1 MTSRTGF
8 FVLSGVLALVALI
21 CVGEGV
27 QLVATGKPL
36 GIGLGLCAFVI
47 PIVGIWF
54 LRQTVRFGRDSERL
68 ARELEAEGGLP
79 VDELE
84 RTEGGRI
91 DRASADAVF
100 ARRKAEAEAAPG
112 DWRAFFR
119 LAVAY
124 ADAGDVPRAR
134 RTMQHAIKLHRTT
147 TGADATPGGAD
158 STIGKPARSTA

>member
-47 PIVGIWF
+47 PVVGIWF

>member
-8 FVLSGVLALVALI
+8 FILSGVLLLVSLI

-27 QLVATGKPL
+27 QLLATGKPL
-36 GIGLGLCAFVI
+36 GIGIGICAFVI
-47 PIVGIWF
+47 PPIGVWF
-54 LRQTVRFGRDSERL
+54 LRQTIRFGRASEQL
-68 ARELEAEGGLP
+68 SRELEAEGGLP

-84 RTEGGRI
+84 RTSGGRI

-100 ARRKAEAEAAPG
+100 ARRQVEAEATPG
-112 DWRAFFR
+112 DWRVWFR

-134 RTMQHAIKLHRTT
+134 KTMQHAIKLHAT
-147 TGADATPGGAD
+147 TGAAALAG
-158 STIGKPARSTA
+158 

>member
-8 FVLSGVLALVALI
+8 FLLAAALVLVSLL

-36 GIGLGLCAFVI
+36 GIGLGVCAFVI
-47 PIVGIWF
+47 PPIGIWF
-54 LRQTVRFGRDSERL
+54 LRQTVRFGRASEQL

-79 VDELE
+79 VDELR
-84 RTEGGRI
+84 RTSGGRI
-91 DRASADAVF
+91 DRASADEVF
-100 ARRKAEAEAAPG
+100 ARRKTEAEASPH

-124 ADAGDVPRAR
+124 ADAGDTPRAR
-134 RTMQHAIKLHRTT
+134 KAMQHAIKLHSTT
-147 TGADATPGGAD
+147 TET
-158 STIGKPARSTA
+158 RSTA

>member
-8 FVLSGVLALVALI
+8 FVLSGVLLLVALL

-36 GIGLGLCAFVI
+36 GIGIGLCAFVI
-47 PIVGIWF
+47 PLIGVWF
-54 LRQTVRFGRDSERL
+54 LRQTVRFGRASEQL

-79 VDELE
+79 VDELK
-84 RTEGGRI
+84 RTGGGRI

-100 ARRKAEAEAAPG
+100 SRRQAEAEAEPG
-112 DWRAFFR
+112 DWRVWFR

-124 ADAGDVPRAR
+124 ADAGDTPRAR
-134 RTMQHAIKLHRTT
+134 KTMQHAIKLH
-147 TGADATPGGAD
+147 
-158 STIGKPARSTA
+158 STEPARSNA

>member
-8 FVLSGVLALVALI
+8 FVLAGVLLLVALI

-27 QLVATGKPL
+27 QLIATGKPL
-36 GIGLGLCAFVI
+36 GIGMGLCAFVI
-47 PIVGIWF
+47 PVIGIWF

-79 VDELE
+79 VDELK
-84 RTEGGRI
+84 RTAGGRI
-91 DRASADAVF
+91 DRDSADEVF

-112 DWRAFFR
+112 DWRTFFR

-124 ADAGDVPRAR
+124 ADAGDTPRAR
-134 RTMQHAIKLHRTT
+134 KTMQHAIRLHRTT
-147 TGADATPGGAD
+147 GTTRT
-158 STIGKPARSTA
+158 TIDNPARSSA

>member
-1 MTSRTGF
+1 MTSRIGF
-8 FVLSGVLALVALI
+8 FLLAAALLVVSLI

-36 GIGLGLCAFVI
+36 GIGIGLGAFVI
-47 PIVGIWF
+47 PPIGVWF
-54 LRQTVRFGRDSERL
+54 LWQTVRFGRASERL
-68 ARELEAEGGLP
+68 AKQLEAEGGLP

-84 RTEGGRI
+84 RTAGGRI

-100 ARRKAEAEAAPG
+100 ARRKAEAEAAPD

-124 ADAGDVPRAR
+124 ADAGDTPRAR
-134 RTMQHAIKLHRTT
+134 KAMQHAIKLHSTT
-147 TGADATPGGAD
+147 EPAE
-158 STIGKPARSTA
+158 PARSTA

>member
-8 FVLSGVLALVALI
+8 FVLSGVLLLVALL

-27 QLVATGKPL
+27 QLIATGKPL
-36 GIGLGLCAFVI
+36 GIGIGVCAFVI
-47 PIVGIWF
+47 PVIGVWF

-79 VDELE
+79 VDELK
-84 RTEGGRI
+84 RTTGGRI
-91 DRASADAVF
+91 DRASADEVF
-100 ARRKAEAEAAPG
+100 ARRRAEAEEAPG

-124 ADAGDVPRAR
+124 ADAGDTPRAR
-134 RTMQHAIKLHRTT
+134 KTMQHAIKLH
-147 TGADATPGGAD
+147 
-158 STIGKPARSTA
+158 STEPARSNA

>member
-8 FVLSGVLALVALI
+8 FVLSGVLLLVALL

-36 GIGLGLCAFVI
+36 GIGIGICAFVI
-47 PIVGIWF
+47 PVIGVWF
-54 LRQTVRFGRDSERL
+54 LRQTVRFGRASEQL

-79 VDELE
+79 VDELK
-84 RTEGGRI
+84 RTSGGRI

-100 ARRKAEAEAAPG
+100 ARRQAEAEDAPG
-112 DWRAFFR
+112 DWRVWFR

-124 ADAGDVPRAR
+124 ADAGDTPRAR
-134 RTMQHAIKLHRTT
+134 KTMQHAIKLH
-147 TGADATPGGAD
+147 
-158 STIGKPARSTA
+158 STEPARSNA

>member
-8 FVLSGVLALVALI
+8 FALSGVLLLVALL

-27 QLVATGKPL
+27 QLIATGKPL
-36 GIGLGLCAFVI
+36 GIGIGVCAFVI
-47 PIVGIWF
+47 PVIGVWF

-79 VDELE
+79 VDELK
-84 RTEGGRI
+84 RSTGGRI

-100 ARRKAEAEAAPG
+100 ARRQEEAEVAPG
-112 DWRAFFR
+112 DWRVWFR

-124 ADAGDVPRAR
+124 ADAGDTPRAR
-134 RTMQHAIKLHRTT
+134 KTMQHAIKLH
-147 TGADATPGGAD
+147 
-158 STIGKPARSTA
+158 STEPARSNA

>member
-8 FVLSGVLALVALI
+8 FVLAGVLLLVALI
-21 CVGEGV
+21 CIGEGV

-36 GIGLGLCAFVI
+36 GIGIGLCAFVI
-47 PIVGIWF
+47 PVIGVWF

-84 RTEGGRI
+84 RTKGGRI

-100 ARRKAEAEAAPG
+100 ARRQAEAEAAPG
-112 DWRAFFR
+112 DWRVWFR

-124 ADAGDVPRAR
+124 ADAGDTPRAR
-134 RTMQHAIKLHRTT
+134 KTMQHAIRLHHQQDRH
-147 TGADATPGGAD
+147 D
-158 STIGKPARSTA
+158 STEPARSNA

>member
-8 FVLSGVLALVALI
+8 FVLSGVLLLVALL

-36 GIGLGLCAFVI
+36 GIGIGLCAFVI
-47 PIVGIWF
+47 PLIGVWF
-54 LRQTVRFGRDSERL
+54 LRQTVRFGRASEQL

-79 VDELE
+79 VDELK
-84 RTEGGRI
+84 RTGGGRI

-100 ARRKAEAEAAPG
+100 SRRQTEAEAAPG
-112 DWRAFFR
+112 DWRVWFR

-124 ADAGDVPRAR
+124 ADAGDTPRAR
-134 RTMQHAIKLHRTT
+134 KTMQHAIKLH
-147 TGADATPGGAD
+147 
-158 STIGKPARSTA
+158 STEPARSNA

>member
-8 FVLSGVLALVALI
+8 FLLSGVLLLVAVI

-27 QLVATGKPL
+27 QLIATGKLL
-36 GIGLGLCAFVI
+36 GIGIGLCAFVI
-47 PIVGIWF
+47 PAIGVWF
-54 LRQTVRFGRDSERL
+54 LRQTIRFGRASERL

-79 VDELE
+79 VDELK
-84 RTEGGRI
+84 RTSGGRI

-100 ARRKAEAEAAPG
+100 ARRRTEAEAAPG

-134 RTMQHAIKLHRTT
+134 KAMQHAIKLRE
-147 TGADATPGGAD
+147 AFD
-158 STIGKPARSTA
+158 SVAAG

>member
-8 FVLSGVLALVALI
+8 LVLSGVLLLVALL

-36 GIGLGLCAFVI
+36 GIGIGLCAFVI
-47 PIVGIWF
+47 PVIGVWF
-54 LRQTVRFGRDSERL
+54 LRQTVRFGRASEQL

-79 VDELE
+79 VDELQ
-84 RTEGGRI
+84 RTTGGRI

-100 ARRKAEAEAAPG
+100 ARRQTEAEAAPA
-112 DWRAFFR
+112 DWRVWFR

-124 ADAGDVPRAR
+124 ADAGDTPRAR
-134 RTMQHAIKLHRTT
+134 KTMQHAIKLH
-147 TGADATPGGAD
+147 
-158 STIGKPARSTA
+158 STEPARSNA

>member
-8 FVLSGVLALVALI
+8 FLLSGVLALVALL

-27 QLVATGKPL
+27 QLIATGKPL
-36 GIGLGLCAFVI
+36 GIGMGLCAFVI
-47 PIVGIWF
+47 PVIGLWF

-79 VDELE
+79 VDELK

-134 RTMQHAIKLHRTT
+134 KTMQHAIRLHRTT
-147 TGADATPGGAD
+147 GTTGT
-158 STIGKPARSTA
+158 TITKPARSSA

>member
-8 FVLSGVLALVALI
+8 FLLSGALLLVTLI

-27 QLVATGKPL
+27 QLVATGQPL
-36 GIGLGLCAFVI
+36 GIGIGAAAFVI
-47 PIVGIWF
+47 PPIGVWF
-54 LRQTVRFGRDSERL
+54 LVQTFRFGRASERL

-79 VDELE
+79 VDELR
-84 RTEGGRI
+84 RTSGGRI

-100 ARRKAEAEAAPG
+100 ARRKAEAEADPT
-112 DWRAFFR
+112 DWRNFFR

-134 RTMQHAIKLHRTT
+134 KAMHHAIKLH
-147 TGADATPGGAD
+147 GAGA
-158 STIGKPARSTA
+158 PERRP

>member
-8 FVLSGVLALVALI
+8 FVLSGVLLLVSLI

-36 GIGLGLCAFVI
+36 GIGIGVCAFVI
-47 PIVGIWF
+47 PLIGVWF
-54 LRQTVRFGRDSERL
+54 LRQTIRFGRASERL
-68 ARELEAEGGLP
+68 ARQLEAEGGLP
-79 VDELE
+79 VDELV
-84 RTEGGRI
+84 RTGGGRI

-100 ARRKAEAEAAPG
+100 NRRKAEAEAAPT
-112 DWRAFFR
+112 DWRNFFR

-134 RTMQHAIKLHRTT
+134 KAMQHAISLHDR
-147 TGADATPGGAD
+147 DASAAAVD
-158 STIGKPARSTA
+158 